1 MKKLLIFI
9 FILILMFS
17 GCSKK
22 EPEEIN
28 VPFSSADDNSSSV
41 SGSVPLPLV
50 FINGKYYY
58 TFPDFPDCG
67 ISDEKF
73 VPEGYTIYRET
84 KSIRKLGEKE
94 GNHIAFSG
102 SPFAFSGDKLYV
114 KIRTENGFHW
124 VEMIPAGNISSFET
138 SRKADTQNSSSV
150 DSTTSCVPDIS
161 ISSGP
166 SAPSYIHS
174 SDTSSNISSAENIHY
189 FKGRVV
195 NSLPKLSDSPNA
207 AIGNENVLK
216 RWYFAIADTS
226 EISQLLVQSSI
237 ADEYELHFDDANSV
251 IETLR
256 SITPGTEPKT
266 ENPSVGSSYTVA
278 AFDFEEKELWRV
290 TLDGYLFVVCFGGEN
305 ASYVFD
311 MTGQDYSK
319 IIGIGNYSLS
329 MSQP

>member
-1 MKKLLIFI
+1 MKTQWGDIMKKLFI
-9 FILILMFS
+9 FILI
-17 GCSKK
+17 
-22 EPEEIN
+22 
-28 VPFSSADDNSSSV
+28 
-41 SGSVPLPLV
+41 
-50 FINGKYYY
+50 
-58 TFPDFPDCG
+58 
-67 ISDEKF
+67 F
-73 VPEGYTIYRET
+73 V
-84 KSIRKLGEKE
+84 LL
-94 GNHIAFSG
+94 FSG
-102 SPFAFSGDKLYV
+102 SLFAFSGDKPYV
-114 KIRTENGFHW
+114 KIRAKEDFPSG
-124 VEMIPAGNISSFET
+124 EMMPLEDICSSET
-138 SRKADTQNSSSV
+138 SRKASVPNSSSV

-161 ISSGP
+161 ISSGH

-174 SDTSSNISSAENIHY
+174 SDTSSNISSVENIHY

-195 NSLPKLSDSPNA
+195 NALPELSDSPNS

-226 EISQLLVQSSI
+226 EISQLLVRSSI
-237 ADEYELHFDDANSV
+237 ADEYELHFDDAYAV

-256 SITPGTEPKT
+256 SITPGINPKT
-266 ENPSVGSSYTVA
+266 ENPSAENSYTVA